1 MMETASPAK
10 SLKGVA
16 KIGWR
21 AYRKYFS
28 EVGYVTRA
36 INYSY
41 TSLNQWNNIQARKKV
56 AAALSLSP
64 QQQNLVDELKAN
76 GGAKTSLQ
84 AFGFNDDL
92 ITSLRQQAGQFG
104 EKTPEEIRALRGGA
118 SKTYWFDLFD
128 KHTPASAPILNFAC
142 DKKILS
148 VVAGYLGQVPTL
160 QYISFYYSPP
170 NSGQDKLIGSQSWH
184 FDNEHK
190 RRLKIFLSPYDIT
203 PENGPTTF
211 LPLPYSKP
219 ELYKN
224 YPDYFDDAQAESFGI
239 DIKQKVQMTTKPG
252 EFYMADTSRTFHYGC
267 RNQTKS
273 RWLVIISYGPVESHL
288 RPKGWKEL
296 YNPTALTAE
305 NAAILGQF
313 GIL

>member
-1 MMETASPAK
+1 MMKTTSPAQR
-10 SLKGVA
+10 LKGVA

-36 INYSY
+36 FNYSY
-41 TSLNQWNNIQARKKV
+41 TSLNQWNNIQARKR
-56 AAALSLSP
+56 AAHALALDS
-64 QQQNLVDELKAN
+64 QQQALVDILKAQ
-76 GGAKTSLQ
+76 GGVKTSLD
-84 AFGFNDDL
+84 AFGFSDDL
-92 ITSLRQQAGQFG
+92 IKTLRQQAEQFG

-128 KHTPASAPILNFAC
+128 KNNPAFAPLLDFAC
-142 DKKILS
+142 GKKIVS
-148 VVAGYLGQVPTL
+148 VIAGYLGQVPTL

-203 PENGPTTF
+203 PANGPTTF
-211 LPLPYSKP
+211 LPLAYSKP

-224 YPDYFDDAQAESFGI
+224 YPDYFNDAQAEQFGI
-239 DIKQKVQMTTKPG
+239 DIKQKVEMTTQPG
-252 EFYMADTSRTFHYGC
+252 EFYMADTSRVFHYGC

-273 RWLVIISYGPVESHL
+273 RWLAILSYGPVESHL
-288 RPKGWKEL
+288 RPKGWREL
-296 YNPTALTAE
+296 YNPLGLMDE
-305 NAAILGQF
+305 NATILSQF
-313 GIL
+313 GLR